1 MQLNEI
7 AANTARLGQAIPQK
21 QNALQERSRLSM
33 EIRADQQ
40 RVEGE
45 ILQKNQ
51 EKDHCRAQILALQS
65 GERDE
70 NGALSDSA
78 QARIAQLQSRQNE
91 ILREIQRLGRTREEL
106 RTRGERIQAEIR
118 TIEASLQG
126 CGRELQ
132 QLLQEVERNI
142 AETSKA
148 WEKLRCIS
156 ANRFASSA
164 ARELETIRRHLE
176 EARTQK
182 QKLQQLL
189 RLVGM
194 TAAPSQQAA
203 YGQPEAAQ
211 FWQVAAQEAPDTAG
225 WEMPGEAAGGRGRER
240 SVAEDWRM
248 EHSGPR
254 AAPRYTTQQEPEWQ
268 YTAQQEDL
276 LRSMRGS
283 PAPAAVSA
291 EKMAGHLNSSRPGGT
306 PDFAPAHYQAR
317 FRSSHPFGE
326 FEVVQNPINQ
336 RWTVAGRNH
345 QAYQEYQKNEELY
358 YNTQAPSRICTVPL
372 DLVEGIELSD
382 RDLQEPNVFWK
393 MHSREYSFESYR
405 EIARRIPDVKNALAG
420 GRSIQELYN
429 DPDETLRLCANL
441 YFKPE
446 SNRSPSLT
454 KVDDFY
460 TLNGEGRHRV
470 LAAWSLGYSFPM
482 KVTAQYA
489 RK

>member
-21 QNALQERSRLSM
+21 RNALQERSRLSM

-148 WEKLRCIS
+148 WEKLRSIS

-189 RLVGM
+189 RL
-194 TAAPSQQAA
+194 
-203 YGQPEAAQ
+203 
-211 FWQVAAQEAPDTAG
+211 
-225 WEMPGEAAGGRGRER
+225 
-240 SVAEDWRM
+240 
-248 EHSGPR
+248 
-254 AAPRYTTQQEPEWQ
+254 
-268 YTAQQEDL
+268 
-276 LRSMRGS
+276 
-283 PAPAAVSA
+283 
-291 EKMAGHLNSSRPGGT
+291 LNRKKDSS
-306 PDFAPAHYQAR
+306 
-317 FRSSHPFGE
+317 
-326 FEVVQNPINQ
+326 
-336 RWTVAGRNH
+336 
-345 QAYQEYQKNEELY
+345 
-358 YNTQAPSRICTVPL
+358 
-372 DLVEGIELSD
+372 
-382 RDLQEPNVFWK
+382 
-393 MHSREYSFESYR
+393 
-405 EIARRIPDVKNALAG
+405 
-420 GRSIQELYN
+420 
-429 DPDETLRLCANL
+429 
-441 YFKPE
+441 
-446 SNRSPSLT
+446 SLT
-454 KVDDFY
+454 WVDFSRQQVS
-460 TLNGEGRHRV
+460 GMWH
-470 LAAWSLGYSFPM
+470 SF
-482 KVTAQYA
+482 A
-489 RK
+489 